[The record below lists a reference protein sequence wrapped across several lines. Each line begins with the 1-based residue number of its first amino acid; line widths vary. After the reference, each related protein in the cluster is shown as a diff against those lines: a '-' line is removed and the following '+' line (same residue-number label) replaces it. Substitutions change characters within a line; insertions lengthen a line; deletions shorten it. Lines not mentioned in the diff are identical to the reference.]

1 MEEKNYIILNKKVRV
16 NYKSIFMCMTRL
28 KYLNMLGT
36 CKFGQCWTCGDGG
49 ITAQKVKED
58 MYEGFDI

>member
-16 NYKSIFMCMTRL
+16 NYKSIFMCMRRL

-36 CKFGQCWTCGDGG
+36 CKFGQC
-49 ITAQKVKED
+49 
-58 MYEGFDI
+58 